1 MRFRPGPGSGRYA
14 GGPLNSA
21 AFDDGADLDRE
32 IEVIER
38 ALRESGRLERRDL
51 ERRVGARFWGPGR
64 FRAAL
69 REAVDEGRAQRFSRS
84 SYGPPQ

>member
-1 MRFRPGPGSGRYA
+1 MLSARP
-14 GGPLNSA
+14 
-21 AFDDGADLDRE
+21 FDDSADLDRE

-38 ALRESGRLERRDL
+38 ALQESGTLERRDL

-84 SYGPPQ
+84 TYGPPQ